1 MHKSC
6 CLTVLRCDK
15 TDASVLQTCT
25 PNHVTHVRVR
35 GVLITDYGNR
45 QALRSH
51 VQSKQTTAYSLVSRV
66 YEVSI
71 VIAA

>member
-25 PNHVTHVRVR
+25 PNHVRVR
-35 GVLITDYGNR
+35 GVLITDYENR

-66 YEVSI
+66 YEASI